1 MVRIMKKDKFTY
13 ILIFGLFAVYI
24 ILIIVAF
31 YNLENFSDVNTAAT
45 DNITIILDAGH
56 GGEDGGAVANG
67 IIEKDIN
74 LSITKKLGALL
85 KSAGFSVKYT
95 RTSDTMLNAEGA
107 TLRERKISD
116 MKNRLSMFNGS
127 EKNVVIS
134 IHQNKFT
141 QEAYSGTQVFYSPNN
156 ENSAKLSEAI
166 RENIVAL
173 LQPDNKRETKK
184 ADRGIYLLY
193 NADTPAILV
202 ECGFIS
208 NAQEAHKLKDN
219 DYQNKIAFAVFSGLL
234 EYYNE

>member
-45 DNITIILDAGH
+45 DSITIILDAGH

-74 LSITKKLGALL
+74 LSITKKLGTLL

>member
-74 LSITKKLGALL
+74 LSITKKLGTLL

-95 RTSDTMLNAEGA
+95 RTTDTMLNAEGA

>member
-1 MVRIMKKDKFTY
+1 MKKDKVTY
-13 ILIFGLFAVYI
+13 IMIFGLFAVYI

-31 YNLENFSDVNTAAT
+31 FNLDNYSSVSASAL
-45 DNITIILDAGH
+45 DNITIVLDAGH

-74 LSITKKLGALL
+74 LSITNKLCALF
-85 KSAGFSVKYT
+85 KTAGFNVKFT
-95 RTSDTMLNAEGA
+95 RTNDAMLNSEGS
-107 TLRERKISD
+107 TLRERKLSD
-116 MKNRLSMFNGS
+116 MKNRLSMFNSS

-141 QEAYSGTQVFYSPNN
+141 QEQYSGTQIFYSPNN

-166 RENIVAL
+166 KENIVSL
-173 LQPDNKRETKK
+173 IQPQNKRETKK
-184 ADRGIYLLY
+184 ADNNIYLLY
-193 NADTPAILV
+193 NANVPAVIV

-208 NAQEAHKLKDN
+208 NAQEALKLKDN
-219 DYQNKIAFAVFSGLL
+219 DYQNKIAFAVFSGFL

>member
-1 MVRIMKKDKFTY
+1 MKKDKATY
-13 ILIFGLFAVYI
+13 LMIFGLFAVYV
-24 ILIIVAF
+24 ILIILAF
-31 YNLENFSDVNTAAT
+31 YNLENFSDVNASAA
-45 DNITIILDAGH
+45 DNMTIILDAGH

-67 IIEKDIN
+67 IIEKNIN
-74 LSITKKLGALL
+74 LSIIKKLGSLL
-85 KSAGFSVKYT
+85 KSAGFNVEYT
-95 RTSDTMLNAEGA
+95 RTSDTMLNVEGSS
-107 TLRERKISD
+107 LRERKLSD
-116 MKNRLSMFNGS
+116 MKNRLSMFNSS
-127 EKNVVIS
+127 EKNIVIS

-173 LQPDNKRETKK
+173 LQPDNKREIKK
-184 ADRGIYLLY
+184 ADRGIYLLH
-193 NADTPAILV
+193 NAETPAILV

-208 NAQEAHKLKDN
+208 NAQEAQKLKDN

>member
-1 MVRIMKKDKFTY
+1 MKKDKATY
-13 ILIFGLFAVYI
+13 LMIFGLFAVYV
-24 ILIIVAF
+24 ILIILAF
-31 YNLENFSDVNTAAT
+31 YNLENFSDVNASAA
-45 DNITIILDAGH
+45 DDMTIILDAGH

-67 IIEKDIN
+67 IIEKNIN

-85 KSAGFSVKYT
+85 KSAGFNVEYT
-95 RTSDTMLNAEGA
+95 RKSDTMLNAEGS
-107 TLRERKISD
+107 TLRERKLSD
-116 MKNRLSMFNGS
+116 MKNRLSMFNSS
-127 EKNVVIS
+127 EKNIVIS

-208 NAQEAHKLKDN
+208 NAQEAQKLKDN